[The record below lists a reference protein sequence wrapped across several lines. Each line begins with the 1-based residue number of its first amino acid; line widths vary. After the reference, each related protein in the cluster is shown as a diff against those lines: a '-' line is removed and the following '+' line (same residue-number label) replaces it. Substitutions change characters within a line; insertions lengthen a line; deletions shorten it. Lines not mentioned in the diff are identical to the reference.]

1 VRKRNQKLELLTHI
15 DKKVGT
21 FDTESGHF
29 RHGKWA
35 LSTRKVG
42 TFDTLSTRN
51 AYSHKGFR
59 HLQKIYKRLQKIL
72 ISLVF
77 PSFSK
82 NKFFKKKQKIKKLE

>member
-1 VRKRNQKLELLTHI
+1 
-15 DKKVGT
+15 
-21 FDTESGHF
+21 F

-51 AYSHKGFR
+51 TYSHKGFR
-59 HLQKIYKRLQKIL
+59 HLQKVYKRLQKIL

-82 NKFFKKKQKIKKLE
+82 NKFFQKEAKNQKIKIKPFFGFHVWSGLNPLKGILNAFRKN